1 MGKPPNGTR
10 KYRAIFNAVPLR
22 LVIYFRFQKNLA
34 AAETEFDS
42 GGKKFSFSSS
52 KIFLKPEIENRKRD
66 GKNP

>member
-1 MGKPPNGTR
+1 MEKPPNGTG

-42 GGKKFSFSSS
+42 GGERNSVSAAARFF
-52 KIFLKPEIENRKRD
+52 
-66 GKNP
+66 